1 MPSFLEALG
10 FIVEEMDE
18 VHCVYLSLLP
28 IHVVVY
34 VNVVSGSKVVKNAA
48 ISYENGVR
56 FL

>member
-1 MPSFLEALG
+1 
-10 FIVEEMDE
+10 MDE

-34 VNVVSGSKVVKNAA
+34 VNVVSGSKVVKNAPA
-48 ISYENGVR
+48 ISSENYAR